1 MYNNAFYSWWGWNF
15 IRNWNSILCYKL
27 CFFLHFTVA
36 AFKHIRLC
44 HWCCLTTQ
52 GSISMFKIRHLIC
65 RKRWYF
71 SFRPFSTV
79 MCSEIVFITTD
90 ILIRDKLLHLS
101 VLKAFLTELLGRE
114 NYNYLSNVCF
124 GIQEI
129 IIINK

>member
-52 GSISMFKIRHLIC
+52 GSIFMIKIRHLIC

>member
-52 GSISMFKIRHLIC
+52 GSIFMFKIRHLIC

-71 SFRPFSTV
+71 SSRPFSTV

-90 ILIRDKLLHLS
+90 ILIRYKLLHLS

>member
-1 MYNNAFYSWWGWNF
+1 MYNNANYSWWGWNF

-52 GSISMFKIRHLIC
+52 GSIFMFKIRHLIC